1 MASSN
6 TAMNNTKKHQSISRS
21 LAVIYASA
29 SARMLIPFI
38 ILPIMASRLGADE
51 FGRLSFILIWS
62 GLLSLVVEGG
72 FVTSA
77 NRLAVTSNSQERW
90 LLARRVFS
98 ARCVLSCLIAPLVYI
113 AILFN
118 SKSVH
123 SDLNFDYAFIF
134 IIACIMGWPAI
145 WYLEATQ
152 QLKNWA
158 KLEAI
163 AYSIFVLMC
172 LFFAKNIE
180 NYLLFYALA
189 TFILTLLSWLWLYN
203 DLKEVRKINPE
214 KSQIWSPT
222 EIAIG
227 LKLAWTMLPIN
238 IAGAIYSFALPALA
252 AGHLS
257 RSELGVY
264 FMADRIV
271 RLILSSATPIFSIT
285 FPRAVELHN
294 KKASSAFNYS
304 ARWAIGGALTGFM
317 ILISGIIIWPFIEA
331 LIMKFLTGIN
341 LEYLRSTLLVLGVL
355 LPLLLCWRF
364 FINWM
369 LSTKELDMAYRISV
383 FSGALVG
390 LIGVHNMGGAPTSEN
405 LAWIALRAEISVIIV
420 ATTAILIIKIIKINS
435 KQN

>member
-1 MASSN
+1 MASN
-6 TAMNNTKKHQSISRS
+6 NIAMNNIKKHQSISRS

-29 SARMLIPFI
+29 SARMLIPFL
-38 ILPIMASRLGADE
+38 ILPIMASRVGANE

-62 GLLSLVVEGG
+62 SLLSLVVEGG

-77 NRLAVTSNSQERW
+77 NRLAVTSNNQERW

-98 ARCVLSCLIAPLVYI
+98 ARCVLSCLIVPLVYI
-113 AILFN
+113 TILFN
-118 SKSVH
+118 SKGAH
-123 SDLNFDYAFIF
+123 SDLKFDSAFIF
-134 IIACIMGWPAI
+134 ILACIMGWPAI

-158 KLEAI
+158 KLEVI
-163 AYSIFVLMC
+163 AYSIFVFLC
-172 LFFAKNIE
+172 LFFAKNIQ
-180 NYLLFYALA
+180 NYILFYAST
-189 TFILTLLSWLWLYN
+189 TFTLTLLSWFWLYN
-203 DLKEVRKINPE
+203 DLKEFRKINTE
-214 KSQIWSPT
+214 RSQIWSLT
-222 EIAIG
+222 EIATG

-238 IAGAIYSFALPALA
+238 IAGAIYSFALPAAA

-285 FPRAVELHN
+285 FPRAVELHS
-294 KKASSAFNYS
+294 KKPSSAFNYS
-304 ARWAIGGALTGFM
+304 ARWAIGGALTGFI
-317 ILISGIIIWPFIEA
+317 ILILGIITWPFIEA
-331 LIMKFLTGIN
+331 LVIKFLNGIN
-341 LEYLRSTLLVLGVL
+341 LENLRSTLLVLGLL
-355 LPLLLCWRF
+355 LPLLFCWRF

-390 LIGVHNMGGAPTSEN
+390 LIGVHNIGKTPTAEN
-405 LAWIALRAEISVIIV
+405 LAWIAIQAEISVVIV
-420 ATTAILIIKIIKINS
+420 ATTATLIIKILKN
-435 KQN
+435 KF